1 MTIFIIL
8 YLDVAKLIKQNYKTI
23 KYKTKIDCEKALN
36 VILVT
41 YIYRDILAAHHI
53 VPTKVFSLQ
62 QQQLIMSGRQYLQ
75 KRQSQYG
82 NRDDRGESTANTA
95 PAAASKQNQLNEL
108 IGMYMENVLS
118 SNKKSNDSL
127 EMEVRFGTGGVRAIT
142 HRDHANVID
151 RLLSA
156 GFKAT
161 STGNYHL
168 RINYEKLSGGAEDMP
183 PQTSNI
189 RFEIDGM
196 TNIQNYCATDALDL
210 THLKCTRKT
219 NARFNDAYV
228 KPIKFDDFN
237 FKVSLQN
244 ERTMRHESAE
254 VDSIIKGWPQIKKTF
269 RHMKRTSF
277 AHPESPIRVDISVVK
292 ESKRHPPPNTWRM
305 ESTYTF
311 EQANVADSS
320 SKYEIEIEID
330 NSRVGPGKFV
340 DSSEALAFLV
350 RQAIKLVLSGL
361 QGTNFPV
368 SYYPEIQSVCNDY
381 HYLLHHAAPESSRED
396 SDEENDEKALR
407 SLAAAAGDYRNKD
420 NKRLTT
426 RNFIGPSSVTL
437 QRCNISSTFTRDR
450 STGIPNIRF
459 NYTVTD
465 KADGQRKMLFIN
477 RIGRVY
483 LIDTAMNVQFTG
495 MVCKDEKL
503 HWSLLDGEHI
513 LHDKTGNFINLYA
526 AFDIY
531 FMRKMDI
538 RHLAFAFQHDDAISN
553 STKFRMF
560 YLREFMTDV
569 ANTFQS
575 VVPVAEYGVTP
586 PMRMIAKRFRVAGK
600 RDPNEI
606 FKCCQD
612 ILTQINDGLF
622 AYNTDGL
629 IFTPADTGV
638 GMSRVGG
645 IAPRERS
652 TWPMSFKWKP
662 ANHNTIDFLIT
673 TEKRED
679 RHEIIHEK
687 PGITTCDDSPVIKY
701 KTLTLRVGYSSE
713 RDGYLNP
720 MQTVLDG
727 TVANTTAPLPD
738 DPPSAAVPFYPTMP
752 PDTTAHI
759 CNIVLQNVD
768 GVYQM
773 RAESGDAFT
782 DKSVVEFRYDM
793 SREPGFKWVPIKVR
807 HDKTLARE
815 LGNSFHV
822 ANDNWFSIHYPVTE
836 AMLVSETNIDEVID
850 TGVYYQKTVSS
861 QSVSGKR
868 RLIDLS
874 SSQPLRD
881 FHNLYVKRE
890 LLFGVCKPGK
900 TLIDL
905 AVGKGGDI
913 QKWIEAKL
921 HFVFGLDVSEDNVIN
936 SYDGAYARCVK
947 YAEKTPLDKGDK
959 FPFMVFAR
967 GDSGKLIRSRTHS
980 LTESGNAFMKTSS
993 SSSSS
998 SNDTSMYK
1006 AIADTVFG
1014 EGQHDPKIV
1023 GRELMK
1029 YHGIGR
1035 DGFDVC
1041 SVQFAVH
1048 YFWKDIETLH
1058 TFMRNVSECT
1068 KDGGYFVG
1076 TCFDGRRMFDMLQK
1090 YTTTYPMV
1098 YEDDAPP
1105 DKRRVILSV
1114 MKKYDKAE
1122 YHDDETSIGY
1132 AIDVFQESINSTHTE
1147 YLVNMVYLER
1157 LMRNYGFALVQRD
1170 VAKRDLLLPSGMG
1183 SFSEL
1188 YEMMCMDMS
1197 YNIRGREGEMT
1208 ETLKT
1213 ISFMNSYFAFQKV
1226 QQVDAK
1232 RISEAFIK
1240 NNGIELVAADA
1251 AANSDNVNDVKP
1263 PSAAIIEKTRKRI
1276 DGVDY
1281 MMDERGNLFKPTDM
1295 ITSIGE
1301 FDAKRKEINFV
1312 SESLAENHRTQKAV
1326 VAEKKRLKL
1335 EAVVVQKQAKAE
1347 SGYSDKAEDVIKN
1360 ESSTPIKLNPKPK
1373 AAKDNDDKPP
1383 AKPRNKSSKTQPVGD
1398 VGK

>member
-1 MTIFIIL
+1 MST
-8 YLDVAKLIKQNYKTI
+8 
-23 KYKTKIDCEKALN
+23 
-36 VILVT
+36 
-41 YIYRDILAAHHI
+41 RDRQHQSDTRRPGAAD
-53 VPTKVFSLQ
+53 P
-62 QQQLIMSGRQYLQ
+62 SG
-75 KRQSQYG
+75 
-82 NRDDRGESTANTA
+82 T
-95 PAAASKQNQLNEL
+95 SKQKQLNEMVE
-108 IGMYMENVLS
+108 MYIENVLTS
-118 SNKKSNDSL
+118 KKKSHDSL

-151 RLLSA
+151 RLLST

-168 RINYEKLSGGAEDMP
+168 RINYETLPSGSGSDDAP
-183 PQTSNI
+183 PRTSNI

-210 THLKCTRKT
+210 AHLKCTKKT
-219 NARFNDAYV
+219 DARINDAYV
-228 KPIKFDDFN
+228 KPVKFDDFN

-244 ERTMRHESAE
+244 ERIMRHESAE
-254 VDSIIKGWPQIKKTF
+254 IDSAIKNWPQIKKTF

-277 AHPESPIRVDISVVK
+277 AHPTSPIRVDISVVK

-311 EQANVADSS
+311 EQANVSESS
-320 SKYEIEIEID
+320 PKYEIEIEID

-340 DSSEALAFLV
+340 DSGEALAFLL

-381 HYLLHHAAPESSRED
+381 HYLLHHSDPESKRHRGRARGGHDDED
-396 SDEENDEKALR
+396 DEANADEQRTLR
-407 SLAAAAGDYRNKD
+407 VLELAAGDYKNKE

-426 RNFIGPSSVTL
+426 RDFIGPSSVTL
-437 QRCNISSTFTRDR
+437 QRCNISSTFSRDR
-450 STGIPNIRF
+450 ETGIPNIRY

-477 RIGRVY
+477 RQGRVY

-495 MVCKDEKL
+495 MICKDDKL
-503 HWSLLDGEHI
+503 HWTLLDGEHI
-513 LHDKTGNFINLYA
+513 LHDRDGNFINLYA

-531 FMRKMDI
+531 FIRKTDI
-538 RHLAFAFQHDDAISN
+538 RHLAFAFQHDDMVSN
-553 STKFRMF
+553 STKFRLY
-560 YLREFMTDV
+560 YLKEVVMADV

-575 VVPVAEYGVTP
+575 IVPVSEHGSTP
-586 PMRMIAKRFRVAGK
+586 PLRMIAKRFRVAGK
-600 RDPNEI
+600 RDPGEI
-606 FKCCQD
+606 FNCCQE
-612 ILTQINDGLF
+612 ILTQINDGDGGF
-622 AYNTDGL
+622 PYHTDGL

-645 IAPRERS
+645 IAPQERT
-652 TWPMSFKWKP
+652 TWPLSFKWKP
-662 ANHNTIDFLIT
+662 IEHNTIDFLIT

-687 PGITTCDDSPVIKY
+687 PGVTICDDSPVIKY
-701 KTLTLRVGYSSE
+701 KTLTLRVGYSVA
-713 RDGYLNP
+713 RDGQLNP

-727 TVANTTAPLPD
+727 AIADTTAPHPD
-738 DPPSAAVPFYPTMP
+738 DPPSAAVPFYPSMP

-759 CNIVLQNVD
+759 CNMVLHNVD

-773 RAESGDAFT
+773 RAESGDIFT

-815 LGNSFHV
+815 LGNSFRV

-836 AMLVSETNIDEVID
+836 EMLVSEAALD
-850 TGVYYQKTVSS
+850 TTVDPGVYYQKTAVST
-861 QSVSGKR
+861 QSATGKR
-868 RLIDLS
+868 RLIDLT

-890 LLFGVCKPGK
+890 LLFGVCRPGK

-921 HFVFGLDVSEDNVIN
+921 HFVFGLDVSEDNIIN

-947 YAEKTPLDKGDK
+947 YAEKTPQDKGSGDNV
-959 FPFMVFAR
+959 PFMVFAK
-967 GDSGKLIRSRTHS
+967 GDSGKLIRSQLS
-980 LTESGNAFMKTSS
+980 PDSENAFISEKSRRGVAAS
-993 SSSSS
+993 K
-998 SNDTSMYK
+998 DTSMYK

-1014 EGQHDPKIV
+1014 EGNHDPKIV
-1023 GRELMK
+1023 GRNLMK
-1029 YHGIGR
+1029 HRGIGR

-1041 SVQFAVH
+1041 SVQFALH
-1048 YFWKDIETLH
+1048 YFWKDVETLH

-1068 KDGGYFVG
+1068 KEGGYFVG

-1090 YTTTYPMV
+1090 YSATYPMV
-1098 YEDDAPP
+1098 FEDDAPP

-1114 MKKYDKAE
+1114 RKNYDNAE

-1157 LMRNYGFALVQRD
+1157 MMRNYGFVLVQRD

-1188 YEMMCMDMS
+1188 YEMMCADMS
-1197 YNIRGREGEMT
+1197 YNIRGREAEMT

-1213 ISFMNSYFAFQKV
+1213 ISFMNNYFAFQKV

-1240 NNGIELVAADA
+1240 NNGVDLA
-1251 AANSDNVNDVKP
+1251 AAAAAAEQHVASGSDVTP
-1263 PSAAIIEKTRKRI
+1263 PSAAVTEKARKKI
-1276 DGVDY
+1276 DGVEY
-1281 MMDERGNLFKPTDM
+1281 MMDGHGRLFKPSDM
-1295 ITSIGE
+1295 STSVGE
-1301 FDAKRKEINFV
+1301 FNAQRKEIKFN
-1312 SESLAENHRTQKAV
+1312 SESLAQEHRSQKAAA
-1326 VAEKKRLKL
+1326 AEKKRLKL
-1335 EAVVVQKQAKAE
+1335 EAAVLKQAKVSE
-1347 SGYSDKAEDVIKN
+1347 SDNPNAADVK
-1360 ESSTPIKLNPKPK
+1360 EKK
-1373 AAKDNDDKPP
+1373 DKPP
-1383 AKPRNKSSKTQPVGD
+1383 AKPRKKLPSPSDENK
-1398 VGK
+1398 

>member
-1 MTIFIIL
+1 MRRINQPQLQT
-8 YLDVAKLIKQNYKTI
+8 QPG
-23 KYKTKIDCEKALN
+23 
-36 VILVT
+36 
-41 YIYRDILAAHHI
+41 YRHN
-53 VPTKVFSLQ
+53 
-62 QQQLIMSGRQYLQ
+62 
-75 KRQSQYG
+75 RQS
-82 NRDDRGESTANTA
+82 GEANST
-95 PAAASKQNQLNEL
+95 AASKQKQMNQLIE
-108 IGMYMENVLS
+108 MYMENVLAL
-118 SNKKSNDSL
+118 KRNDSL
-127 EMEVRFGTGGVRAIT
+127 EMEVRFGTGGVRPIT

-168 RINYEKLSGGAEDMP
+168 RINYENLSSGSQDIP

-210 THLKCTRKT
+210 THLKCTKKT
-219 NARFNDAYV
+219 NARLNDAYI

-254 VDSIIKGWPQIKKTF
+254 VESVIKAWPQIKKTF

-340 DSSEALAFLV
+340 DNSEALAFLV

-381 HYLLHHAAPESSRED
+381 HYLLHHSDPD
-396 SDEENDEKALR
+396 STIHHRHNRDDGENDDRDNSAEEKTLR
-407 SLAAAAGDYRNKD
+407 VLELAACDYKNKEH
-420 NKRLTT
+420 NKRHTT
-426 RNFIGPSSVTL
+426 RDFIGPSSVTL
-437 QRCNISSTFTRDR
+437 QRCNISSTFGRDR
-450 STGIPNIRF
+450 ETGTPNIRH

-477 RIGRVY
+477 RVGRVY
-483 LIDTAMNVQFTG
+483 LIDTAMNIQFTG
-495 MVCKDEKL
+495 MVCKDDKL

-513 LHDKTGNFINLYA
+513 LHDKEGNFINLYA

-538 RHLAFAFQHDDAISN
+538 RHLAFAFQHDDIVSN
-553 STKFRMF
+553 STKFRLY
-560 YLREFMTDV
+560 YLKEVVMADV
-569 ANTFQS
+569 ANTFHS
-575 VVPVAEYGVTP
+575 IVPASEHGATP
-586 PMRMIAKRFRVAGK
+586 PLRMIAKRFRVAGK
-600 RDPNEI
+600 RDPDEI
-606 FKCCQD
+606 FKCCRD
-612 ILTQINDGLF
+612 ILTQINDGGF
-622 AYNTDGL
+622 PYNTDGL

-638 GMSRVGG
+638 GMSRIGG
-645 IAPRERS
+645 IAPQERS
-652 TWPMSFKWKP
+652 VWPLSFKWKP
-662 ANHNTIDFLIT
+662 TEHNTIDFLVT

-701 KTLTLRVGYSSE
+701 KTLTLRVGYSVV
-713 RDGYLNP
+713 RDGHLNP

-727 TVANTTAPLPD
+727 AITNTTAPHPD
-738 DPPSAAVPFYPTMP
+738 DPPSAAVPFYPSMP

-759 CNIVLQNVD
+759 CNMILQNVD

-773 RAESGDAFT
+773 RAESGDTFT

-836 AMLVSETNIDEVID
+836 EMLVSEAAIDEVVD
-850 TGVYYQKTVSS
+850 PGVYYQKTVSS
-861 QSVSGKR
+861 QSTSGKR
-868 RLIDLS
+868 RLIDLT

-890 LLFGVCKPGK
+890 LLFGVCRPGK

-921 HFVFGLDVSEDNVIN
+921 HFVFGLDVSEDNIIN

-947 YAEKTPLDKGDK
+947 YADKTPLDKGNGDN
-959 FPFMVFAR
+959 FPFMVFTK
-967 GDSGKLIRSRTHS
+967 GDSGKLIRSQFS
-980 LTESGNAFMKTSS
+980 ADSGNAFMANRRGAT
-993 SSSSS
+993 

-1014 EGQHDPKIV
+1014 EGNHDPKIV
-1023 GRELMK
+1023 GRNLMK
-1029 YHGIGR
+1029 HRGIGR

-1048 YFWKDIETLH
+1048 YFWKDVETLH

-1068 KDGGYFVG
+1068 KEGGYFVG
-1076 TCFDGRRMFDMLQK
+1076 TCFDGRRMFEMLKK
-1090 YTTTYPMV
+1090 YSTSYPMV

-1114 MKKYDKAE
+1114 MKNYDKDE

-1157 LMRNYGFALVQRD
+1157 MMRNYGFVLVQRD

-1183 SFSEL
+1183 SFREL
-1188 YEMMCMDMS
+1188 YEMMCADML
-1197 YNIRGREGEMT
+1197 YNIRGREDEMT

-1213 ISFMNSYFAFQKV
+1213 ISFMNNYFAFQKV
-1226 QQVDAK
+1226 QKVDAK

-1240 NNGIELVAADA
+1240 NNGVDLVAAEA
-1251 AANSDNVNDVKP
+1251 AATSDVKP
-1263 PSAAIIEKTRKRI
+1263 PSAAIFEKTRKRI

-1281 MMDERGNLFKPTDM
+1281 MMDEHGNLFKPNNM
-1295 ITSIGE
+1295 NTSIGE

-1312 SESLAENHRTQKAV
+1312 SESLAQEHRTQKAAI
-1326 VAEKKRLKL
+1326 AEKKRLKL
-1335 EAVVVQKQAKAE
+1335 EAVVLNQAKDE
-1347 SGYSDKAEDVIKN
+1347 SGNKADVDKSDRSV
-1360 ESSTPIKLNPKPK
+1360 PIKLNPKPK
-1373 AAKDNDDKPP
+1373 VAKDKDDKPP
-1383 AKPRNKSSKTQPVGD
+1383 AKQRNKSSKTQPGGD
-1398 VGK
+1398 EGK

>member
-1 MTIFIIL
+1 MI
-8 YLDVAKLIKQNYKTI
+8 A
-23 KYKTKIDCEKALN
+23 
-36 VILVT
+36 
-41 YIYRDILAAHHI
+41 
-53 VPTKVFSLQ
+53 
-62 QQQLIMSGRQYLQ
+62 
-75 KRQSQYG
+75 
-82 NRDDRGESTANTA
+82 
-95 PAAASKQNQLNEL
+95 
-108 IGMYMENVLS
+108 MYMENAVAS
-118 SNKKSNDSL
+118 KKKSNDSL

-151 RLLSA
+151 RLLAS
-156 GFKAT
+156 GYKAT

-168 RINYEKLSGGAEDMP
+168 RINYEVPSSSDDKA
-183 PQTSNI
+183 PQISNI

-196 TNIQNYCATDALDL
+196 TNIQNYCATDALDID
-210 THLKCTRKT
+210 HLRCTKKM
-219 NARFNDAYV
+219 NAQQLDSHG
-228 KPIKFDDFN
+228 KPIKDERDRFIYINPVRFDDFN
-237 FKVSLQN
+237 FRVSLQN
-244 ERTMRHESAE
+244 ERTMRHESPE
-254 VDSIIKGWPQIKKTF
+254 VDPIIKGWPKIKKTF

-277 AHPESPIRVDISVVK
+277 AHPDSPIRFDISVVK
-292 ESKRHPPPNTWRM
+292 ESKRHPDNTWRM
-305 ESTYTF
+305 ESSYTF
-311 EQANVADSS
+311 EQANVSGS
-320 SKYEIEIEID
+320 PPKYEIEIEID

-381 HYLLHHAAPESSRED
+381 HYLLHHSDSKSNHRRDNDDDDDREHAA
-396 SDEENDEKALR
+396 EEKMLHTLEL
-407 SLAAAAGDYRNKD
+407 AAGDYRNRE
-420 NKRLTT
+420 NKHLTT
-426 RNFIGPSSVTL
+426 RDFIGPSSVTL
-437 QRCNISSTFTRDR
+437 QRCNISSTFSRDR
-450 STGIPNIRF
+450 DAGIPNIRH

-483 LIDTAMNVQFTG
+483 LIDTAMNIQFTG
-495 MVCKDEKL
+495 MICKDEKL
-503 HWSLLDGEHI
+503 HWTLLDGEHI
-513 LHDKTGNFINLYA
+513 LHDRDGNFINLYA

-538 RHLAFAFQHDDAISN
+538 RHLAFAFQHDDTVSN
-553 STKFRMF
+553 STKFRLY
-560 YLREFMTDV
+560 YLNEVMTDV
-569 ANTFQS
+569 SNTFHS
-575 VVPVAEYGVTP
+575 VVPPAEHGASP
-586 PMRMIAKRFRVAGK
+586 PLRMVAKRFRVAGK
-600 RDPNEI
+600 RVPNDI
-606 FKCCQD
+606 FNCCQD
-612 ILTQINDGLF
+612 ILTKINDRGF
-622 AYNTDGL
+622 QYNTDGL

-652 TWPMSFKWKP
+652 TWPLSFKWKP
-662 ANHNTIDFLIT
+662 VEHNTIDFLVT

-687 PGITTCDDSPVIKY
+687 PGITTCDDSPVVKY
-701 KTLTLRVGYSSE
+701 KTLTLRVGYSVT
-713 RDGYLNP
+713 RDGHLNP

-727 TVANTTAPLPD
+727 GASVIMTAPHPD
-738 DPPSAAVPFYPTMP
+738 DPPSAAVPFYPSMP

-759 CNIVLQNVD
+759 CNIVLHNVC

-773 RAESGDAFT
+773 RAESGDIFT

-822 ANDNWFSIHYPVTE
+822 ANDNWFSIHYPVTKE
-836 AMLVSETNIDEVID
+836 MLLSEFLIDAAVD
-850 TGVYYQKTVSS
+850 PGVYYQKTVSS
-861 QSVSGKR
+861 QNASGKR
-868 RLIDLS
+868 RLIDLT

-921 HFVFGLDVSEDNVIN
+921 HFVFGIDVSEDNIIN
-936 SYDGAYARCVK
+936 PYDGAYARCVGT
-947 YAEKTPLDKGDK
+947 AKTTQIDYGKGDK

-967 GDSGKLIRSRTHS
+967 GDSGKLIRSSTDS
-980 LTESGNAFMKTSS
+980 VNAFISKTTSNN
-993 SSSSS
+993 
-998 SNDTSMYK
+998 NDTSMYK

-1014 EGQHDPKIV
+1014 EGHHDPKIV
-1023 GRELMK
+1023 GRELTK
-1029 YHGIGR
+1029 HHGVGR
-1035 DGFDVC
+1035 DGFDIC
-1041 SVQFAVH
+1041 SVQFATH
-1048 YFWKDIETLH
+1048 YFWRDVGTLH

-1068 KDGGYFVG
+1068 KVGGYFVG
-1076 TCFDGRRMFDMLQK
+1076 TCYDGRRMFDMLQK
-1090 YTTTYPMV
+1090 YTTAYPMV

-1114 MKKYDKAE
+1114 TKKYDHVE

-1157 LMRNYGFALVQRD
+1157 LMGNYGFVLVQRD
-1170 VAKRDLLLPSGMG
+1170 IAKRDLLLPSGMG

-1188 YEMMCMDMS
+1188 YEMMCTDMS
-1197 YNIRGREGEMT
+1197 YNIRGREAEMT

-1213 ISFMNSYFAFQKV
+1213 ISFMNNYFAFQKV

-1240 NNGIELVAADA
+1240 NNGVDLA
-1251 AANSDNVNDVKP
+1251 AAEAAAHAAHDNPDVKSP
-1263 PSAAIIEKTRKRI
+1263 PAVAEKTRKRI
-1276 DGVDY
+1276 DGVAY
-1281 MMDERGNLFKPTDM
+1281 MMDAVGQLFKPNDLK
-1295 ITSIGE
+1295 TSVGK
-1301 FDAKRKEINFV
+1301 FDAKKKEIAFV
-1312 SESLAENHRTQKAV
+1312 NKTLADEHQHQKATN
-1326 VAEKKRLKL
+1326 AEKKKPNPIH
-1335 EAVVVQKQAKAE
+1335 EK
-1347 SGYSDKAEDVIKN
+1347 EDGEEKEKN
-1360 ESSTPIKLNPKPK
+1360 ATHIKLNPKKPK
-1373 AAKDNDDKPP
+1373 ANAATESEVTQNAE
-1383 AKPRNKSSKTQPVGD
+1383 AKPNPKPRKRLSKKQPPTD
-1398 VGK
+1398 Q

>member
-1 MTIFIIL
+1 MNRRHQQPS
-8 YLDVAKLIKQNYKTI
+8 DAQSG
-23 KYKTKIDCEKALN
+23 
-36 VILVT
+36 
-41 YIYRDILAAHHI
+41 YRHR
-53 VPTKVFSLQ
+53 PP
-62 QQQLIMSGRQYLQ
+62 G
-75 KRQSQYG
+75 
-82 NRDDRGESTANTA
+82 TADTS
-95 PAAASKQNQLNEL
+95 AAASTQKQKQKQLNEM
-108 IGMYMENVLS
+108 IEMYMANVMA
-118 SNKKSNDSL
+118 SNKKSSDAL

-142 HRDHANVID
+142 HRDHANVIE

-161 STGNYHL
+161 SSGNYHL
-168 RINYEKLSGGAEDMP
+168 RINYESDVNAETSTSTSTSTST
-183 PQTSNI
+183 PQISNI

-210 THLKCTRKT
+210 AHLKCTKKM
-219 NARFNDAYV
+219 NAQQMDADGKPV
-228 KPIKFDDFN
+228 KDDRGHTTYIKPVKFDDFN

-244 ERTMRHESAE
+244 ERAMRHESAE
-254 VDSIIKGWPQIKKTF
+254 VDPIIKRWPQIKKTF

-277 AHPESPIRVDISVVK
+277 AHPDSPIRFDISVVK
-292 ESKRHPPPNTWRM
+292 ESKRYPPPNTWRM

-320 SKYEIEIEID
+320 PKYEIEIEID
-330 NSRVGPGKFV
+330 NSRIGPGKFV
-340 DSSEALAFLV
+340 DSGEALAILV

-381 HYLLHHAAPESSRED
+381 HYLLHHSNPDADERDKHHHRDDDDDAA
-396 SDEENDEKALR
+396 EEKMLR
-407 SLAAAAGDYRNKD
+407 TLELAAGDYRNKE

-426 RNFIGPSSVTL
+426 RNFVGPSSVTL

-450 STGIPNIRF
+450 TTGIPNIRF
-459 NYTVTD
+459 NYTVTE

-477 RIGRVY
+477 RIGRAY

-513 LHDKTGNFINLYA
+513 LHDTHGNFINLYA

-531 FMRKMDI
+531 FVRKMDI
-538 RHLAFAFQHDDAISN
+538 RHLAFAFQHGDTVSN
-553 STKFRMF
+553 SSKFRLYF
-560 YLREFMTDV
+560 LNLFMVDV
-569 ANTFQS
+569 DNTFHS
-575 VVPVAEYGVTP
+575 VVPASEHGITP
-586 PMRMIAKRFRVAGK
+586 PLRMIAKRFRVASK
-600 RDPNEI
+600 NDPIEI
-606 FKCCQD
+606 FECCED
-612 ILTQINDGLF
+612 ILARTF

-652 TWPMSFKWKP
+652 TWPLSFKWKP
-662 ANHNTIDFLIT
+662 AEHNTIDFLVT

-701 KTLTLRVGYSSE
+701 KTLTLRVGYSSD
-713 RDGYLNP
+713 RDRYSNP
-720 MQTVLDG
+720 MQTMLDG
-727 TVANTTAPLPD
+727 SAVATTAPLPD
-738 DPPSAAVPFYPTMP
+738 DPPSAAAPFYPTMP
-752 PDTTAHI
+752 PDTTAHV
-759 CNIVLQNVD
+759 CNIILQNVD

-773 RAESGDAFT
+773 RAESGDTFT

-793 SREPGFKWVPIKVR
+793 DREPGFKWVPIKVR

-836 AMLVSETNIDEVID
+836 GMLVSEARIEEAVDP
-850 TGVYYQKTVSS
+850 GVYYQKTVSS
-861 QSVSGKR
+861 HSATGKR
-868 RLIDLS
+868 RLIDLA

-921 HFVFGLDVSEDNVIN
+921 HFVFGLDVSEDNIIN
-936 SYDGAYARCVK
+936 LYDGAYARCVK
-947 YAEKTPLDKGDK
+947 CAEKTPLDKGDK

-967 GDSGKLIRSRTHS
+967 GDSGKLIRSRSHS
-980 LTESGNAFMKTSS
+980 SAADSGENAFMAKRSS
-993 SSSSS
+993 SASTT
-998 SNDTSMYK
+998 DTSMYK

-1014 EGQHDPKIV
+1014 EGNHDPKIV

-1029 YHGIGR
+1029 HQGVGR

-1041 SVQFAVH
+1041 SVQFALH
-1048 YFWKDIETLH
+1048 YFWKDVETLH

-1068 KDGGYFVG
+1068 KEGGYFVG
-1076 TCFDGRRMFDMLQK
+1076 TCFDGRRMFDMLKK

-1098 YEDDAPP
+1098 YEDDAPS
-1105 DKRRVILSV
+1105 DKRRIILSV
-1114 MKKYDKAE
+1114 MKKYDNAE

-1157 LMRNYGFALVQRD
+1157 IMRNYGFVLVQRD

-1183 SFSEL
+1183 SFNEL
-1188 YEMMCMDMS
+1188 YEMMCTDMS
-1197 YNIRGREGEMT
+1197 YNIRGLEGEMT

-1213 ISFMNSYFAFQKV
+1213 ISFMNNYFAFQKV

-1232 RISEAFIK
+1232 RVSEAFIK
-1240 NNGIELVAADA
+1240 NNGVDLVAAEA
-1251 AANSDNVNDVKP
+1251 AIHAAESDVKP
-1263 PSAAIIEKTRKRI
+1263 VSAVVMEKARKKI

-1281 MMDERGNLFKPTDM
+1281 MMDGHGQLFKPSDM
-1295 ITSIGE
+1295 NTSVGK

-1312 SESLAENHRTQKAV
+1312 SETHAHEHRTQKAA

-1335 EAVVVQKQAKAE
+1335 EADVLKHAKNAVE
-1347 SGYSDKAEDVIKN
+1347 DEDVGVDVA
-1360 ESSTPIKLNPKPK
+1360 PLKLNPNPLNNPK
-1373 AAKDNDDKPP
+1373 AAAETKPQAKQNKKSPKKRPSTGDDNK
-1383 AKPRNKSSKTQPVGD
+1383 
-1398 VGK
+1398 

>member
-1 MTIFIIL
+1 
-8 YLDVAKLIKQNYKTI
+8 
-23 KYKTKIDCEKALN
+23 
-36 VILVT
+36 
-41 YIYRDILAAHHI
+41 
-53 VPTKVFSLQ
+53 
-62 QQQLIMSGRQYLQ
+62 
-75 KRQSQYG
+75 
-82 NRDDRGESTANTA
+82 
-95 PAAASKQNQLNEL
+95 
-108 IGMYMENVLS
+108 MENVLAS
-118 SNKKSNDSL
+118 KGKLHNSL
-127 EMEVRFGTGGVRAIT
+127 EMEVRFGTGGVRPIT

-168 RINYEKLSGGAEDMP
+168 RINYENLSSGSGSEDASS
-183 PQTSNI
+183 QISNI

-210 THLKCTRKT
+210 AHLKCTKKT
-219 NARFNDAYV
+219 NARINDAYV

-244 ERTMRHESAE
+244 ERIMRHESSE
-254 VDSIIKGWPQIKKTF
+254 IDSVIKNWPQTKKTF

-311 EQANVADSS
+311 EQANVAESS
-320 SKYEIEIEID
+320 PKYEIEIEID

-340 DSSEALAFLV
+340 DSGEALVFLM

-381 HYLLHHAAPESSRED
+381 HYLLHHSDPDSKRHHRRGGHDDDDDDED
-396 SDEENDEKALR
+396 NAEEQQTLR
-407 SLAAAAGDYRNKD
+407 VLELAACDYKNKEH
-420 NKRLTT
+420 NKRHTT
-426 RNFIGPSSVTL
+426 RDFIGPSSVTL
-437 QRCNISSTFTRDR
+437 QRRNISSTFSRDR
-450 STGIPNIRF
+450 ENGTPNIRY

-477 RIGRVY
+477 RLGRVY
-483 LIDTAMNVQFTG
+483 LIDTAMNIQFTG
-495 MVCKDEKL
+495 MICKDDKL
-503 HWSLLDGEHI
+503 HWTLLDGEHI
-513 LHDKTGNFINLYA
+513 LHDKDGNFINLYA

-531 FMRKMDI
+531 FIRKMDI
-538 RHLAFAFQHDDAISN
+538 RHLAFAFQHDDMVSN
-553 STKFRMF
+553 STKFRLY
-560 YLREFMTDV
+560 YLKEVVMADV
-569 ANTFQS
+569 SNTFQS
-575 VVPVAEYGVTP
+575 IVPVSEHASTP
-586 PMRMIAKRFRVAGK
+586 PLRMMAKRFRVAGK
-600 RDPNEI
+600 RDPGEI

-612 ILTQINDGLF
+612 ILTQINDGGF
-622 AYNTDGL
+622 PYNTDGL

-645 IAPRERS
+645 IAPQERT
-652 TWPMSFKWKP
+652 TWPLSFKWKP
-662 ANHNTIDFLIT
+662 IEHNTIDFLVT

-687 PGITTCDDSPVIKY
+687 PGVTTCDDSPVIKY
-701 KTLTLRVGYSSE
+701 KTLTLRVGYSVS
-713 RDGYLNP
+713 RDGQLNP

-727 TVANTTAPLPD
+727 AVSTTTAPHPD
-738 DPPSAAVPFYPTMP
+738 NPPSAAVPFYPSLP

-773 RAESGDAFT
+773 RAESGDVFT

-836 AMLVSETNIDEVID
+836 EMLVTEYALD
-850 TGVYYQKTVSS
+850 TGVDPGVYYQKSVVSS
-861 QSVSGKR
+861 QSASGKR
-868 RLIDLS
+868 RLIDLT

-921 HFVFGLDVSEDNVIN
+921 SFVFGIDVSEDNIIN
-936 SYDGAYARCVK
+936 LYDGAYARCVK
-947 YAEKTPLDKGDK
+947 YVEKTPHDKSSDDNV
-959 FPFMVFAR
+959 PFMVFAK
-967 GDSGKLIRSRTHS
+967 GDSGKLIRSQISTD
-980 LTESGNAFMKTSS
+980 SGNAFITGASGRGAAAS
-993 SSSSS
+993 G
-998 SNDTSMYK
+998 DTSMYK

-1014 EGQHDPKIV
+1014 EGNHDPKIV
-1023 GRELMK
+1023 GRNLMK
-1029 YHGIGR
+1029 YRGVGR

-1048 YFWKDIETLH
+1048 YFWKDVETLH
-1058 TFMRNVSECT
+1058 TFMRNISECT
-1068 KDGGYFVG
+1068 KEGGYFVG
-1076 TCFDGRRMFDMLQK
+1076 TCFDGRRMFDMLKK
-1090 YTTTYPMV
+1090 YSKTYPMV
-1098 YEDDAPP
+1098 YEDDAPS

-1114 MKKYDKAE
+1114 RKNYDNTE

-1157 LMRNYGFALVQRD
+1157 LMRNYGFVLVQRD

-1188 YEMMCMDMS
+1188 YEMMCTDMS
-1197 YNIRGREGEMT
+1197 YNIRGSEAEMT

-1213 ISFMNSYFAFQKV
+1213 ISFMNNYFAFQKV
-1226 QQVDAK
+1226 QRVDAK

-1240 NNGIELVAADA
+1240 NNGVDMAAVAAAEA
-1251 AANSDNVNDVKP
+1251 ATSEHAIAMASSDVKP
-1263 PSAAIIEKTRKRI
+1263 PSAAVMEKARKKI

-1281 MMDERGNLFKPTDM
+1281 MMDGHGNLFKPSDM
-1295 ITSIGE
+1295 ATSVGE
-1301 FDAKRKEINFV
+1301 FDAKQKEIKFK
-1312 SESLAENHRTQKAV
+1312 SESLAEEHRIQKAA

-1335 EAVVVQKQAKAE
+1335 EAAILKKAKVDADNSDAAVVATGLQAQ
-1347 SGYSDKAEDVIKN
+1347 DKE
-1360 ESSTPIKLNPKPK
+1360 
-1373 AAKDNDDKPP
+1373 DKPP
-1383 AKPRNKSSKTQPVGD
+1383 AKPRKKLPRQPPPTD
-1398 VGK
+1398 KEGK

>member
-1 MTIFIIL
+1 MST
-8 YLDVAKLIKQNYKTI
+8 
-23 KYKTKIDCEKALN
+23 
-36 VILVT
+36 
-41 YIYRDILAAHHI
+41 RDRQHQSDTRRPGAAD
-53 VPTKVFSLQ
+53 PSAT
-62 QQQLIMSGRQYLQ
+62 
-75 KRQSQYG
+75 
-82 NRDDRGESTANTA
+82 
-95 PAAASKQNQLNEL
+95 SKQKQLNE
-108 IGMYMENVLS
+108 MFEVYMENVLAS
-118 SNKKSNDSL
+118 KRKSHDSL
-127 EMEVRFGTGGVRAIT
+127 EMEVRFGTSGVRAIT

-168 RINYEKLSGGAEDMP
+168 RINYETLSGDSGSGSKDVP

-210 THLKCTRKT
+210 AHLKCTKKT

-237 FKVSLQN
+237 FKVTLQN
-244 ERTMRHESAE
+244 ERIMRHESSE
-254 VDSIIKGWPQIKKTF
+254 IDSVIKNWPQTKKTF

-311 EQANVADSS
+311 EQANVAESS
-320 SKYEIEIEID
+320 PKYEIEIEID

-340 DSSEALAFLV
+340 DSGEALAFLM

-381 HYLLHHAAPESSRED
+381 HYLLHHSDPD
-396 SDEENDEKALR
+396 SKRQRVRGGDDDNDYRDDDNAEEKRTLR
-407 SLAAAAGDYRNKD
+407 VLELAACDYKNKE
-420 NKRLTT
+420 NKRHTT
-426 RNFIGPSSVTL
+426 RDFIGPSSVTL
-437 QRCNISSTFTRDR
+437 QRCNISTTFSRDR
-450 STGIPNIRF
+450 ESGIPNIRY

-483 LIDTAMNVQFTG
+483 LIDTAMNIQFTG
-495 MVCKDEKL
+495 MVCKDDKL
-503 HWSLLDGEHI
+503 HWTLLDGEHI
-513 LHDKTGNFINLYA
+513 LHDKDGNFINLYA

-531 FMRKMDI
+531 FIRKKDI
-538 RHLAFAFQHDDAISN
+538 RHLAFAFQHDDMVSN
-553 STKFRMF
+553 STKFRLY
-560 YLREFMTDV
+560 YLKEVVMADV
-569 ANTFQS
+569 ANTFHS
-575 VVPVAEYGVTP
+575 IVPISEHASTP
-586 PMRMIAKRFRVAGK
+586 PLRIIAKRFRVAGR
-600 RDPNEI
+600 RDPGEI

-612 ILTQINDGLF
+612 ILTQINDGGF
-622 AYNTDGL
+622 PYNTDGL

-645 IAPRERS
+645 IAPQERT
-652 TWPMSFKWKP
+652 TWPLSFKWKP
-662 ANHNTIDFLIT
+662 VEHNTIDFLVT

-687 PGITTCDDSPVIKY
+687 PGVTTCDDSPVIKY
-701 KTLTLRVGYSSE
+701 KTLTLRVGYSVS
-713 RDGYLNP
+713 RDGQLNP

-727 TVANTTAPLPD
+727 AVSTTTAPHPD
-738 DPPSAAVPFYPTMP
+738 DPPSAAVPFYPSMP

-759 CNIVLQNVD
+759 CNMVLQNVD
-768 GVYQM
+768 GIYQM

-836 AMLVSETNIDEVID
+836 EMLVTESALD
-850 TGVYYQKTVSS
+850 TGVDPGVYYQKSTVSS
-861 QSVSGKR
+861 HSASGKR
-868 RLIDLS
+868 RLIDLT

-921 HFVFGLDVSEDNVIN
+921 HFVFGLDVSEDNIIN

-947 YAEKTPLDKGDK
+947 YAEKTPLDKVSGDNV
-959 FPFMVFAR
+959 PFMVFAK
-967 GDSGKLIRSRTHS
+967 GDSGKLIRSQIS
-980 LTESGNAFMKTSS
+980 AESGNAFMAGEPRRGAA
-993 SSSSS
+993 S

-1006 AIADTVFG
+1006 AIADTIFG
-1014 EGQHDPKIV
+1014 EGNHDPKIV
-1023 GRELMK
+1023 GRNLMK
-1029 YHGIGR
+1029 HRGIGR

-1041 SVQFAVH
+1041 SVQFALH
-1048 YFWKDIETLH
+1048 YFWKDVETLH

-1068 KDGGYFVG
+1068 KEGGYFVG
-1076 TCFDGRRMFDMLQK
+1076 TCFDGRRMFDMLKK
-1090 YTTTYPMV
+1090 YNTSYPMV

-1114 MKKYDKAE
+1114 RKSYDNAE
-1122 YHDDETSIGY
+1122 YQDDETSIGY

-1157 LMRNYGFALVQRD
+1157 LMRNYGFVLVQRD

-1197 YNIRGREGEMT
+1197 YNIRGREAEMT
-1208 ETLKT
+1208 ETLKM
-1213 ISFMNSYFAFQKV
+1213 ISFMNNYFAFQKV

-1240 NNGIELVAADA
+1240 NNGVDLA
-1251 AANSDNVNDVKP
+1251 AAASAAEHIIPSDVTP
-1263 PSAAIIEKTRKRI
+1263 PSATVMEKARKKI

-1281 MMDERGNLFKPTDM
+1281 MMDGHGKLFKPSDM
-1295 ITSIGE
+1295 ATSVGE
-1301 FDAKRKEINFV
+1301 FDAKRKEIKFN
-1312 SESLAENHRTQKAV
+1312 SESLAEEHRSQKAA

-1335 EAVVVQKQAKAE
+1335 EAAVLKQVKDADNNPNAE
-1347 SGYSDKAEDVIKN
+1347 AS
-1360 ESSTPIKLNPKPK
+1360 
-1373 AAKDNDDKPP
+1373 AASAAAAVP
-1383 AKPRNKSSKTQPVGD
+1383 AKPRKKLPKQPPPTGD
-1398 VGK
+1398 EGK

>member
-1 MTIFIIL
+1 MSRR
-8 YLDVAKLIKQNYKTI
+8 
-23 KYKTKIDCEKALN
+23 E
-36 VILVT
+36 
-41 YIYRDILAAHHI
+41 
-53 VPTKVFSLQ
+53 Q
-62 QQQLIMSGRQYLQ
+62 QQT
-75 KRQSQYG
+75 QSTGYRH
-82 NRDDRGESTANTA
+82 NRRPG
-95 PAAASKQNQLNEL
+95 AAADVSGISKQKQLNKMIE
-108 IGMYMENVLS
+108 MYMENVLAS
-118 SNKKSNDSL
+118 KRKSYDLL

-168 RINYEKLSGGAEDMP
+168 RINYEDGISSIDNTPK
-183 PQTSNI
+183 TSNI

-196 TNIQNYCATDALDL
+196 TNIQNYCSTDALDL
-210 THLKCTRKT
+210 AHLKCTRKT
-219 NARFNDAYV
+219 DAWLNDARIYPV
-228 KPIKFDDFN
+228 KFDDFN
-237 FKVSLQN
+237 FKVTLQN
-244 ERTMRHESAE
+244 ERKMRHESSE
-254 VDSIIKGWPQIKKTF
+254 IDSVIKRWPQIKKTF

-311 EQANVADSS
+311 EQANVAESS
-320 SKYEIEIEID
+320 PKYEIEIEID

-340 DSSEALAFLV
+340 DSGEALAFLM

-381 HYLLHHAAPESSRED
+381 HYLLHHSDPD
-396 SDEENDEKALR
+396 SKRHRGRDDNDDNAEEQRTLR
-407 SLAAAAGDYRNKD
+407 VLELAAGDYKNKEL

-426 RNFIGPSSVTL
+426 RDFIGPSSVTL
-437 QRCNISSTFTRDR
+437 QRCNISSTFSRDR
-450 STGIPNIRF
+450 ESGIPNIRY

-483 LIDTAMNVQFTG
+483 LIDTAMNIQFTG
-495 MVCKDEKL
+495 MVCKDDKL
-503 HWSLLDGEHI
+503 HWTLLDGEHI
-513 LHDKTGNFINLYA
+513 MHDKDGNFINLYA

-538 RHLAFAFQHDDAISN
+538 RHLAFAFQHDDVVSN
-553 STKFRMF
+553 STKFRLY
-560 YLREFMTDV
+560 YLKEVVMADV
-569 ANTFQS
+569 ANTFHS
-575 VVPVAEYGVTP
+575 IVPVSEHGSTP
-586 PMRMIAKRFRVAGK
+586 PLRMISKRFRVAGK
-600 RDPNEI
+600 RDPGEI
-606 FKCCQD
+606 FECCQD
-612 ILTQINDGLF
+612 ILTQINDGVF
-622 AYNTDGL
+622 PYNTDGL

-638 GMSRVGG
+638 GMSRIGG
-645 IAPRERS
+645 IAPQERS
-652 TWPMSFKWKP
+652 TWPLSFKWKP
-662 ANHNTIDFLIT
+662 IEHNTIDFLVT

-701 KTLTLRVGYSSE
+701 KTLTLRVGYSVA
-713 RDGYLNP
+713 RDGQLNP

-727 TVANTTAPLPD
+727 AVANTTAPHPD
-738 DPPSAAVPFYPTMP
+738 DPPSAAVPFYPSMP

-759 CNIVLQNVD
+759 CNMVLQNVD

-782 DKSVVEFRYDM
+782 DKSVVEFSYDM
-793 SREPGFKWVPIKVR
+793 SREPGFRWVPIKVR

-836 AMLVSETNIDEVID
+836 EMLVTEAALDASVDP
-850 TGVYYQKTVSS
+850 GVYYQKTVSS
-861 QSVSGKR
+861 QSAASGKR
-868 RLIDLS
+868 RLIDLT

-921 HFVFGLDVSEDNVIN
+921 HFVFGLDVSEDNIIN

-947 YAEKTPLDKGDK
+947 YAEKTPLDKGNGDN
-959 FPFMVFAR
+959 FPFMVFAK
-967 GDSGKLIRSRTHS
+967 GDSGKLIRSQFS
-980 LTESGNAFMKTSS
+980 ADSGNAFMAGTNRRGAAA
-993 SSSSS
+993 

-1014 EGQHDPKIV
+1014 EGNHDPKIV
-1023 GRELMK
+1023 GRNLMK
-1029 YHGIGR
+1029 HRGIGR

-1041 SVQFAVH
+1041 SVQFALH
-1048 YFWKDIETLH
+1048 YFWKDVETLH

-1068 KDGGYFVG
+1068 KEGGYFVG
-1076 TCFDGRRMFDMLQK
+1076 TCFDGRRMFEMLQK
-1090 YTTTYPMV
+1090 YSTSYPMV
-1098 YEDDAPP
+1098 YEDDAPA

-1114 MKKYDKAE
+1114 MKNYDKDE

-1157 LMRNYGFALVQRD
+1157 LMRNYGFVLVQRD
-1170 VAKRDLLLPSGMG
+1170 IAKRDLLLPSGMG

-1188 YEMMCMDMS
+1188 YDMMCTNMS
-1197 YNIRGREGEMT
+1197 YTIRGREGEMT

-1213 ISFMNSYFAFQKV
+1213 ISFMNNYFAFQKV
-1226 QQVDAK
+1226 QKVDAK

-1240 NNGIELVAADA
+1240 NNGIDLVAVA
-1251 AANSDNVNDVKP
+1251 AEQVMASDVKL
-1263 PSAAIIEKTRKRI
+1263 PSAAVVMEKTRKKI
-1276 DGVDY
+1276 DGVVY
-1281 MMDERGNLFKPTDM
+1281 MIDKHGNLFKLSDM
-1295 ITSIGE
+1295 TTSVGE
-1301 FDAKRKEINFV
+1301 FDAKRKEIKFK
-1312 SESLAENHRTQKAV
+1312 SESLAEEHRTQKSA
-1326 VAEKKRLKL
+1326 VAEEKRLKL
-1335 EAVVVQKQAKAE
+1335 EANVLKQKQ
-1347 SGYSDKAEDVIKN
+1347 
-1360 ESSTPIKLNPKPK
+1360 
-1373 AAKDNDDKPP
+1373 PP
-1383 AKPRNKSSKTQPVGD
+1383 P
-1398 VGK
+1398 